1 ENCLRGTPGAE
12 EFDKNLRE
20 WVASRDAEE
29 VEEVLTVK
37 HQVPCQRVYDIRDM
51 AEDPHFEAREDFIE
65 WEDPVF
71 DKVKGTGIIPKFSRT
86 PGKVVSGAPT
96 LGQHNDQIL
105 AELGYGEDEIAKL
118 KEEGAVGEVW

>member
-1 ENCLRGTPGAE
+1 
-12 EFDKNLRE
+12 
-20 WVASRDAEE
+20 
-29 VEEVLTVK
+29 
-37 HQVPCQRVYDIRDM
+37 M
-51 AEDPHFEAREDFIE
+51 AEDPHFEARADFIE

-71 DKVKGTGIIPKFSRT
+71 DLVKGAGMVPKFSLT

-105 AELGYGEDEIAKL
+105 SELGYSAGEITKL